1 MTSSVVDRLWRIGL
15 RIAYRLLRVCWF
27 VARPRHEGAG
37 VAVWHGERVLMIR
50 NSYRQ
55 SLCLPAG
62 GLKRRERPIDAAVRE
77 LREEV
82 GIEVGP
88 EALHYA
94 GEFVDR
100 SYYLEDHLHVFELRC
115 DEPPAT
121 KVDGREVVWA
131 GFMLPAEALE
141 RGAVRV
147 TRQYLT
153 R

>member
-1 MTSSVVDRLWRIGL
+1 VRASVVDRLWRVGL
-15 RIAYRLLRVCWF
+15 RVAYRLQLVYWF
-27 VARPRHEGAG
+27 VVRPRHTGAG
-37 VAVWHGERVLMIR
+37 VAVWHGDRLLMIR
-50 NSYRQ
+50 NSYRN

-62 GLKRRERPIDAAVRE
+62 GLKRREQPIDAAVRE

-94 GEFVDR
+94 GELVDR
-100 SYYLEDHLHVFELRC
+100 SAYVEDHLHVFELRC
-115 DEPPAT
+115 EEVPAT
-121 KVDGREVVWA
+121 RVDGREVIWA
-131 GFMLPAEALE
+131 GFMTPAEALE